1 MSSTPKSLPLA
12 EPAEGR
18 RGRTDLPL
26 NPAMMVLFRSWKI
39 IAILTIG
46 AMVASALCAKFLMTK
61 WYRAEAILRPVSQ
74 LMPNELVDASM
85 GSQGTSAPAVSSD
98 ILLVFRAEEA
108 LAILKSF
115 DFNLAV
121 AERHHLKGE
130 LLARV
135 SPWHR
140 GTDPRWDV
148 FRELEQRFG
157 CQYSIS
163 TGSALLSYL
172 DPDRTTAERN
182 LGYYID
188 DLREKLRDEQIRDT
202 KTAAATLESQAQ
214 STSDSILQA
223 QLYLMVAVVLRQQ
236 KLAMVDADFAFRV
249 IQSPVASDIAYSPN
263 VKLVAGLTGIVVLF
277 LCCLAMLIRDWL
289 QRMRIA
295 NSPGTLTR
303 GKRDA
308 TGVR

>member
-26 NPAMMVLFRSWKI
+26 SPAMAILFRSWKL

-85 GSQGTSAPAVSSD
+85 GSSGTSAPAVSSD

-108 LAILKSF
+108 LEILKSF
-115 DFNLAV
+115 DFNLAL

-130 LLARV
+130 LMARV
-135 SPWHR
+135 SRWRR

-148 FRELEQRFG
+148 FRELERRFS
-157 CQYSIS
+157 CEYSIG

-182 LGYYID
+182 LGYFID

-202 KTAAATLESQAQ
+202 TTAAASLESQAQ
-214 STSDSILQA
+214 STSDSILQT
-223 QLYLMVAVVLRQQ
+223 QLYVMVAAAMRQQ

-249 IQSPVASDIAYSPN
+249 IETPVASDIAYSPS
-263 VKLVAGLTGIVVLF
+263 VPLVASFTGIVVLF
-277 LCCLAMLIRDWL
+277 LCCLSMLIRDWL

-295 NSPGTLTR
+295 NSPATLVR
-303 GKRDA
+303 RKRDA